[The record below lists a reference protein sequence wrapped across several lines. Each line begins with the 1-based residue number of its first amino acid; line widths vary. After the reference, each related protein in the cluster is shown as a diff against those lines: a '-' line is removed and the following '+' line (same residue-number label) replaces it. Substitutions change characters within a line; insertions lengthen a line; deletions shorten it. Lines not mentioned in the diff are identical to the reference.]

1 MKLRLDLVLAT
12 LLVASAGS
20 ELVAP
25 DALYAADYATE
36 RAEQVCEPVDRS
48 DGPARTEAVQ
58 RILAEGYTDVRMLGK
73 SCDDDWHAIALAD
86 GDSVSVR
93 VTPQGTVLTE

>member
-25 DALYAADYATE
+25 DALYAAE

-48 DGPARTEAVQ
+48 DGPARTDAEQ

-86 GDSVSVR
+86 GDPVNVR

>member
-1 MKLRLDLVLAT
+1 MKLRLDLAIAAI
-12 LLVASAGS
+12 LVASAGS

-25 DALYAADYATE
+25 DALYAAE
-36 RAEQVCEPVDRS
+36 RAEQVCQATGQK
-48 DGPARTEAVQ
+48 DGPERTNAEQ
-58 RILAEGYTDVRMLGK
+58 RILAEGYTDVRILGK

-86 GDSVSVR
+86 GDPVDVR

>member
-1 MKLRLDLVLAT
+1 MKLRLDLAFAAI
-12 LLVASAGS
+12 LVATAGS

-25 DALYAADYATE
+25 DALYAAE
-36 RAEQVCEPVDRS
+36 REEQVCQTADRN
-48 DGPARTEAVQ
+48 DGPERTDAEK
-58 RILAEGYTDVRMLGK
+58 RILAEGYTDVRILGK

-86 GDSVSVR
+86 GDPVDVR

>member
-1 MKLRLDLVLAT
+1 MKLRLDLALAA

-25 DALYAADYATE
+25 DALYAAE
-36 RAEQVCEPVDRS
+36 RAEQVCKPVDKG
-48 DGPARTEAVQ
+48 DGPARTDAVQ
-58 RILAEGYTDVRMLGK
+58 RILAEGYTDVRVLGK

-86 GDSVSVR
+86 GDPVSVR